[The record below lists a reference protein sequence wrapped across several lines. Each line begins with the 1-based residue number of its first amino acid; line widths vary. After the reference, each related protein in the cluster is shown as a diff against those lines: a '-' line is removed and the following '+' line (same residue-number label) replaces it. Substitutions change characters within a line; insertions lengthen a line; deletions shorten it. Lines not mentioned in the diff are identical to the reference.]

1 MQIKNFKKKFMAFA
15 LSAFTVVS
23 LASGFMQP
31 VSANDGLTYNGI
43 GQHASEGKFLLDV
56 KNSTV
61 EVNGTEISSEDGS
74 RQEVDNG
81 TVLKIKNASYIVVFN
96 KDGSQ
101 ESYKGDLDYQ
111 TTSNTAYVSVLGGV
125 QQGRRRNRRSTGDV
139 NALVVGDTFSGTF
152 GTNNTNPTLGVD
164 TFYVDAVTGLLAQV
178 SNQIIGSQYVTCQE
192 HGYIGLTNINAW
204 SNGQKAEYTYNAT
217 VTSVTPDGTVTLAI
231 DVPHYLKPGTSEE
244 ATGYNLDMGGT
255 VPYQRCAG
263 TWVIKTAP
271 RTMQMY
277 VKVHKHNGNPDITEN
292 NECYAQNLSG
302 AVYGVFAD
310 QACTNKLGE
319 ITTDANGD
327 GVLQNITVNSGI
339 YVYVKELKA
348 PKGFNLDTKI
358 YPVYSLSHEAKGW
371 DVDSTDYPMND
382 PVAIK
387 LTKKSEDN
395 VENPASLEG
404 AEFTVKYYAGQYTKE
419 TLPGT
424 ATRTWVIK
432 TLKNNSGKYITRL
445 GDKYKVSGDDFYVEP
460 NTGVPTLPLGTLTV
474 EETKAPEGYTLKNKT
489 LNANN
494 EDITDGVALFN
505 ITENLQGIPQMVG
518 GNEYTIEEGVQR
530 TKIDLTK
537 VDEETGEPIGPA
549 TFDLI
554 NMNDFDV
561 VAKDE
566 NGNEIGRALAHEK
579 FNYQVTIDKSG
590 KFISSQNFLPK
601 GMYKLV
607 EVNAPDG
614 YLKTVIDVEMKDD
627 VNELKINEK
636 LKKPTLKT
644 TAYES
649 LTNSK
654 LIPEGKV
661 SLTDKIEYDSIH
673 PGKYEVTTTMV
684 DADTEEVYGTTKKI
698 VELTTWSGEF
708 LIKQDEVDTSK
719 LGGKNIVFYEDIV
732 GLESHR
738 WDCSHRDLSDK
749 GQTVSVTKIR
759 TEAYDTKDK
768 DHWLDGT
775 QEKQNFIDKVS
786 YSGLVP
792 GKKYTTTGTL
802 IDPITEKPLLVDGKE
817 VTKTVE
823 FTPTEPDGYMEVP
836 FEVSGIKLAGKK
848 FVLFEDVHDEAGAL
862 VGMHHDIHDEDQT
875 LKTSLIISVKVIKAD
890 AIDKDKKLAGAEF
903 TVFNKDGS
911 VATDKSGNKLVGTT
925 NANGEVEF
933 KIDYD
938 VDKYEDMYIMET
950 KAPEGYNLS
959 TEKFAIKRTDN
970 PENGVEN
977 IAISV
982 LDDKIPPTGV
992 KSNTLVFAGIAI
1004 VAVLALGV
1012 LIVTKKKENK

>member
-43 GQHASEGKFLLDV
+43 GQSASEGKFLLDV

-61 EVNGTEISSEDGS
+61 DVNGTEISSADGS

-81 TVLKIKNASYIVVFN
+81 TVLKIKDASYIVVFN

-152 GTNNTNPTLGVD
+152 GTNNTDPTLGVD
-164 TFYVDAVTGLLAQV
+164 TFYVDAITGLLAQV

-217 VTSVTPDGTVTLAI
+217 VTSVAPDGTVTLAI

-277 VKVHKHNGNPDITEN
+277 VKVHKHNGNTDITEN

-310 QACTNKLGE
+310 EACTNKLGE
-319 ITTDANGD
+319 ITTDVNGD
-327 GVLQNITVNSGI
+327 GVLQNITVNPGI

-358 YPVYSLSHEAKGW
+358 YPVYSLSHDAKGW

-432 TLKNNSGKYITRL
+432 TLQNNSGKYITRL
-445 GDKYKVSGDDFYVEP
+445 GDKYKVSGDDFYIEP
-460 NTGVPTLPLGTLTV
+460 NTGAPTLPLGTITV

-494 EDITDGVALFN
+494 EDIADGVALFN

-518 GNEYTIEEGVQR
+518 GNEYTIEEGVKRSGFSIQ
-530 TKIDLTK
+530 K
-537 VDEETGEPIGPA
+537 VDEDTNKPVGSAEFKILNANNYDVQFNHKDGTSEIIKAGEQSVETIVTDENGAYTSALDALQTGTYKLVETKAPEGY
-549 TFDLI
+549 FI
-554 NMNDFDV
+554 NQYTDFEISNEAEANV
-561 VAKDE
+561 VATNVTVKEMKIRTKALEKESQKNVLDGSKTKQTIEDTMPYDHFVTAKEYTVKTTYAIKPAGKTDEELRKMSPEEFELVKDE
-566 NGNEIGRALAHEK
+566 NGVVVE
-579 FNYQVTIDKSG
+579 QVT
-590 KFISSQNFLPK
+590 
-601 GMYKLV
+601 
-607 EVNAPDG
+607 
-614 YLKTVIDVEMKDD
+614 
-627 VNELKINEK
+627 
-636 LKKPTLKT
+636 
-644 TAYES
+644 
-649 LTNSK
+649 
-654 LIPEGKV
+654 
-661 SLTDKIEYDSIH
+661 
-673 PGKYEVTTTMV
+673 
-684 DADTEEVYGTTKKI
+684 
-698 VELTTWSGEF
+698 
-708 LIKQDEVDTSK
+708 
-719 LGGKNIVFYEDIV
+719 
-732 GLESHR
+732 
-738 WDCSHRDLSDK
+738 
-749 GQTVSVTKIR
+749 TVSVTSPNGEVKTY
-759 TEAYDTKDK
+759 TEINPSKYAGHKLVAFEEVYLGDLLVGRHKDITDENQTVTVSMDLELSIVKADK
-768 DHWLDGT
+768 DNT
-775 QEKQNFIDKVS
+775 SKV
-786 YSGLVP
+786 
-792 GKKYTTTGTL
+792 
-802 IDPITEKPLLVDGKE
+802 
-817 VTKTVE
+817 
-823 FTPTEPDGYMEVP
+823 
-836 FEVSGIKLAGKK
+836 
-848 FVLFEDVHDEAGAL
+848 
-862 VGMHHDIHDEDQT
+862 
-875 LKTSLIISVKVIKAD
+875 LK
-890 AIDKDKKLAGAEF
+890 GAEF
-903 TVFNKDGS
+903 TVYNQDGTVAKDKNGKDA
-911 VATDKSGNKLVGTT
+911 VGVTDENGKVTFKL
-925 NANGEVEF
+925 A
-933 KIDYD
+933 YD
-938 VDKYEDMYIMET
+938 QDNEMYVMET
-950 KAPEGYNLS
+950 KAPEGYTLS
-959 TEKFAIKRTDN
+959 TEKYPVKRTGKDKL
-970 PENGVEN
+970 GVDQVT
-977 IAISV
+977 ITV
-982 LDDKIPPTGV
+982 LDDKVPPTGV

-1012 LIVTKKKENK
+1012 LIVTKKKEDK

>member
-1 MQIKNFKKKFMAFA
+1 MQIKNFKKKFVAFA

-43 GQHASEGKFLLDV
+43 GQSASEGKFLLDV

-61 EVNGTEISSEDGS
+61 DVNGTEISSADGS

-81 TVLKIKNASYIVVFN
+81 TVLKIKDASYIVVFN

-152 GTNNTNPTLGVD
+152 GTNNTDGGIGNT
-164 TFYVDAVTGLLAQV
+164 TFYVDAITGLLSSV
-178 SNQIIGSQYVTCQE
+178 SDQIIGSQYVECQE
-192 HGYIGLTNINAW
+192 HGYVGLTNINAW
-204 SNGQKAEYTYNAT
+204 SLGRKAEYVYNAT
-217 VTSVTPDGTVTLAI
+217 VTSVAPDGTVTLSI
-231 DVPHYLKPGTSEE
+231 YVPHYLKPGTNEE
-244 ATGYNLDMGGT
+244 ATGWSAGLGT
-255 VPYQRCAG
+255 VPYQACAG
-263 TWVIKTAP
+263 TWIIKTAP
-271 RTMQMY
+271 RTIQMY
-277 VKVHKHNGNPDITEN
+277 VKVHKHNGNSDITEN
-292 NECYAQNLSG
+292 NECYAQDLSG

-310 QACTNKLGE
+310 EACTNKLGE

-395 VENPASLEG
+395 VENPASMEG
-404 AEFTVKYYAGQYTKE
+404 AEFTVKFYAGQYTKE
-419 TLPGT
+419 TLPET

-432 TLKNNSGKYITRL
+432 TIANNGRYMTALS
-445 GDKYKVSGDDFYVEP
+445 DEHKVSGDDFY
-460 NTGVPTLPLGTLTV
+460 TRSGFPTLPLGTITV

-494 EDITDGVALFN
+494 EEVADGIALFN
-505 ITENLQGIPQMVG
+505 ITENLQNIPQMVG

-530 TKIDLTK
+530 TKMDLTK
-537 VDEETGEPIGPA
+537 VDEETGELIGPA

-566 NGNEIGRALAHEK
+566 NGHEIGRALAHEK
-579 FNYQVTIDKSG
+579 FNYQLTIDKSG

-614 YLKTVIDVEMKDD
+614 YLKTVVDVEMKDN

-654 LIPEGKV
+654 LVPEGKV
-661 SLTDKIEYDSIH
+661 SLTDKVEYDSIH

-698 VELTTWSGEF
+698 VELTTWAGEF

-817 VTKTVE
+817 VTKTIE
-823 FTPTEPDGYMEVP
+823 FTPTESDGYMEVP

-862 VGMHHDIHDEDQT
+862 VGMHHDIHDEGQT
-875 LKTSLIISVKVIKAD
+875 LKTSLILNVKVIKVD
-890 AIDKDKKLAGAEF
+890 ANDNSQKLAGAEF

-911 VATDKSGNKLVGTT
+911 IVTDKSDNKLIGVT
-925 NANGEVEF
+925 NTNGEVEF

-938 VDKYEDMYIMET
+938 VDNEEMYLMET

-959 TEKFAIKRTDN
+959 TEKFAIKRTNN

-982 LDDKIPPTGV
+982 LDDKVPPTGV
-992 KSNTLVFAGIAI
+992 KSNALVFAGIAV
-1004 VAVLALGV
+1004 VAVVALGV
-1012 LIVTKKKENK
+1012 VILSKKKENK

>member
-1 MQIKNFKKKFMAFA
+1 MKIKNFKKKFTAFA

-43 GQHASEGKFLLDV
+43 GQSASEGKFLLDV
-56 KNSTV
+56 KDSKVSANGSTM
-61 EVNGTEISSEDGS
+61 SSDGS
-74 RQEVDNG
+74 RQEVESGVVVN
-81 TVLKIKNASYIVVFN
+81 IKDASFIAVYN

-101 ESYKGDLDYQ
+101 ESYTGDLDYQ
-111 TTSNTAYVSVLGGV
+111 TTDNTAYISVLGGV
-125 QQGRRRNRRSTGDV
+125 DTTPRSRRTRRSTGSVDD
-139 NALVVGDTFSGTF
+139 LVVGDTFSGTF
-152 GTNNTNPTLGVD
+152 GTNNTDGGIGST
-164 TFYVDAVTGLLAQV
+164 TFYVDAITGLLSNV
-178 SNQIIGSQYVTCQE
+178 SDQIIGSQYVECQE
-192 HGYIGLTNINAW
+192 HGYVGLTNINAW
-204 SNGQKAEYTYNAT
+204 SLGRKAEYVYNAT
-217 VTSVTPDGTVTLAI
+217 VTSVAPDGTVTLSI
-231 DVPHYLKPGTSEE
+231 YVPHYLKPGTNEE
-244 ATGYNLDMGGT
+244 ATGWSAGLGT
-255 VPYQRCAG
+255 VPYQVCAG
-263 TWVIKTAP
+263 TWTIKTAP
-271 RTMQMY
+271 RIMQMY
-277 VKVHKHNGNPDITEN
+277 VRVNKINGNPDITKN
-292 NECYAQNLSG
+292 NQCYAQDLSG

-310 QACTNKLGE
+310 QTCTNKLGE
-319 ITTDANGD
+319 ITTDAAGK
-327 GVLQNITVNSGI
+327 GVLQNITVNTGA

-348 PKGFNLDTKI
+348 PKGFALDSKVYSI
-358 YPVYSLSHEAKGW
+358 YSLSHEATGW
-371 DVDSTDYPMND
+371 DVNSTDMPMND
-382 PVAIK
+382 PVAIR

-419 TLPGT
+419 TLPET

-432 TLKNNSGKYITRL
+432 ILQNNSGKYITRL

-494 EDITDGVALFN
+494 EDIADGVALFN

-530 TKIDLTK
+530 IKMGLTK

-607 EVNAPDG
+607 EVTAPDG
-614 YLKTVIDVEMKDD
+614 YLKTVVDVEMKDD

-654 LIPEGKV
+654 LVPEGKV
-661 SLTDKIEYDSIH
+661 SLTDKVEYDSIH

-890 AIDKDKKLAGAEF
+890 AIDKDKKLAGTEF

-938 VDKYEDMYIMET
+938 VDKHEDMYIMET

-959 TEKFAIKRTDN
+959 TEKFAIKRTNN

>member
-15 LSAFTVVS
+15 LSTFTVLS
-23 LASGFMQP
+23 LANGFMQP
-31 VSANDGLTYNGI
+31 VSANDGLTYDGI
-43 GQHASEGKFLLDV
+43 GQSASEGKFLLDV

-61 EVNGTEISSEDGS
+61 DVNDTEISSTDGT
-74 RQEVDNG
+74 RQEVETG
-81 TVLKIKNASYIVVFN
+81 TVLKIKNASYIAVFN

-101 ESYKGDLDYQ
+101 ESYKGDLDYK

-125 QQGRRRNRRSTGDV
+125 KQSKRRNRRSTGSV
-139 NALVVGDTFSGTF
+139 NELVVGDTFSGTF
-152 GTNNTNPTLGVD
+152 GTNNTDPSD
-164 TFYVDAVTGLLAQV
+164 TQVFYVDAVTGLLASV
-178 SNQIIGSQYVTCQE
+178 ADQIIGSQYVTCQE
-192 HGYIGLTNINAW
+192 HGYVGLTDVNAW
-204 SNGQKAEYTYNAT
+204 SLGQKAEYTYNAT
-217 VTSVTPDGTVTLAI
+217 VTSVAPDGTVTLSI
-231 DVPHYLKPGTSEE
+231 DVPHYLKPGTDEE
-244 ATGYNLDMGGT
+244 ATGWSAIHGGT

-263 TWVIKTAP
+263 TWTIKTAP

-277 VKVHKHNGNPDITEN
+277 VKVHKHNGNADITKN
-292 NECYAQNLSG
+292 NECYAKDLSG

-319 ITTDANGD
+319 MTTDANGD
-327 GVLQNITVNSGI
+327 GLLQNITVNSGA

-348 PKGFNLDTKI
+348 PKGFNLDTKV
-358 YPVYSLSHEAKGW
+358 YSVYSLSHEAKGW

-419 TLPGT
+419 TLPET

-432 TLKNNSGKYITRL
+432 TLQNNSGKYITRL
-445 GDKYKVSGDDFYVEP
+445 GDKYKVSGDDFYIEP

-530 TKIDLTK
+530 IKMDLTK

-561 VAKDE
+561 IAKDE

-607 EVNAPDG
+607 EVTAPDG

-627 VNELKINEK
+627 VNKLKINEK

-654 LIPEGKV
+654 LVPEGKV
-661 SLTDKIEYDSIH
+661 SLTDKVEYDSIH

-698 VELTTWSGEF
+698 VELTTWAGEF

-959 TEKFAIKRTDN
+959 TEKFAIKRTNN

-992 KSNTLVFAGIAI
+992 KSNTPVFAGIAI

>member
-1 MQIKNFKKKFMAFA
+1 MKIKNFKKKFTAFA

-43 GQHASEGKFLLDV
+43 GQSASEGKFLLDV
-56 KNSTV
+56 KDSKV
-61 EVNGTEISSEDGS
+61 SVNGSTMSSDGS
-74 RQEVDNG
+74 RQEVESGVVVN
-81 TVLKIKNASYIVVFN
+81 IKDASFIAVYN

-101 ESYKGDLDYQ
+101 ESYTGDLDYQ
-111 TTSNTAYVSVLGGV
+111 TTDNTAYISVLGGV
-125 QQGRRRNRRSTGDV
+125 DTTPRSRRTRRSTGSVDD
-139 NALVVGDTFSGTF
+139 LVVGDTFSGTF
-152 GTNNTNPTLGVD
+152 GTNNTDGGIRST
-164 TFYVDAVTGLLAQV
+164 TFYVDAITGLLSNV
-178 SNQIIGSQYVTCQE
+178 SDQIIGSQYVECQE

-204 SNGQKAEYTYNAT
+204 SLGRKAEYVYNAT
-217 VTSVTPDGTVTLAI
+217 VTSVAPDGTVTLSI
-231 DVPHYLKPGTSEE
+231 YVPHYLKPGTNEE
-244 ATGYNLDMGGT
+244 ATGWSARLGT
-255 VPYQRCAG
+255 IPYQACAG
-263 TWVIKTAP
+263 TWTIKTAP
-271 RTMQMY
+271 RIMQMY
-277 VKVHKHNGNPDITEN
+277 VRVNKTNGNPDITKN
-292 NECYAQNLSG
+292 NQCYAQDLSG

-310 QACTNKLGE
+310 QTCTNKLGE
-319 ITTDANGD
+319 ITTDAAGK
-327 GVLQNITVNSGI
+327 GVLQNITVNTGA

-348 PKGFNLDTKI
+348 PKGFALDSKVYSI
-358 YPVYSLSHEAKGW
+358 YSLSHEATGW
-371 DVDSTDYPMND
+371 DVNSTDMPMND
-382 PVAIK
+382 PVAIR

-419 TLPGT
+419 TLPET

-432 TLKNNSGKYITRL
+432 TLQNNSGKYITRL

-494 EDITDGVALFN
+494 EDIADGVALFN

-530 TKIDLTK
+530 IKMGLTK

-607 EVNAPDG
+607 EVTAPDG
-614 YLKTVIDVEMKDD
+614 YLKTVVDVEMKDD

-654 LIPEGKV
+654 LVPEGKV
-661 SLTDKIEYDSIH
+661 SLTDKVEYDSIH

-890 AIDKDKKLAGAEF
+890 AIDKDKKLAGTEF

-938 VDKYEDMYIMET
+938 VDKHEDMYIMET

-959 TEKFAIKRTDN
+959 TEKFAIKRTNN

>member
-15 LSAFTVVS
+15 LSVFTVVS

-152 GTNNTNPTLGVD
+152 GTNNTDSTLGVD

-310 QACTNKLGE
+310 EACTNKLGE

-395 VENPASLEG
+395 VENPASMEG
-404 AEFTVKYYAGQYTKE
+404 AEFTVKFYAGQYTKE
-419 TLPGT
+419 TLPET

-432 TLKNNSGKYITRL
+432 TIANNGRYMTALS
-445 GDKYKVSGDDFYVEP
+445 DEHKVSGDDFY
-460 NTGVPTLPLGTLTV
+460 TRSGFPTLPLGTITV

-494 EDITDGVALFN
+494 EEVADGIALFN
-505 ITENLQGIPQMVG
+505 ITENLQNIPQMVG

-530 TKIDLTK
+530 TKMDLTK

-566 NGNEIGRALAHEK
+566 NGHEIGRALAHEK

-614 YLKTVIDVEMKDD
+614 YLKTVVDVEMKDD

-636 LKKPTLKT
+636 LKKPSLKT

-654 LIPEGKV
+654 LVPEGKV
-661 SLTDKIEYDSIH
+661 SLTDKVEYDSIH

-698 VELTTWSGEF
+698 VELTTWAGEF

-823 FTPTEPDGYMEVP
+823 FTPTESDGYMEVP
-836 FEVSGIKLAGKK
+836 FEVSGVKLAGKK
-848 FVLFEDVHDEAGAL
+848 FVLFEDVHDEAGTL
-862 VGMHHDIHDEDQT
+862 VGMHHDIHDEGQT
-875 LKTSLIISVKVIKAD
+875 LKTSLTLNVKVVKAD
-890 AIDKDKKLAGAEF
+890 ANDNSQKLAGAEF

-911 VATDKSGNKLVGTT
+911 VATDKSGNKLVGVT

-938 VDKYEDMYIMET
+938 VDKYEDMYLMET

-959 TEKFAIKRTDN
+959 TEKVAIKRTNN

-1012 LIVTKKKENK
+1012 LIVTKKKEDK